1 MDRYELDRYGLDMT
15 MSPPESEDEDSDD
28 HQSGVMSLQK
38 LLATAINKRR
48 ELSITEGEN
57 LLCET
62 LQTRLII
69 GLCKRVD
76 EKNKKRLSGSCTT
89 TSSSSSDDESDA
101 GDDDDDE
108 EPPAKRQSLG
118 EDGKEV
124 EKE

>member
-1 MDRYELDRYGLDMT
+1 MERSELDRYGLDMT
-15 MSPPESEDEDSDD
+15 MSPPESDDEDSDD
-28 HQSGVMSLQK
+28 YPSGVISLQK

-76 EKNKKRLSGSCTT
+76 EKMKKRLSGSCTT
-89 TSSSSSDDESDA
+89 TSSSSSDDDSD
-101 GDDDDDE
+101 DEDDDE
-108 EPPAKRQSLG
+108 QPPAKRRSL
-118 EDGKEV
+118 EKDGKEM

>member
-1 MDRYELDRYGLDMT
+1 MERYEIDRYGLDMT

-28 HQSGVMSLQK
+28 YPSDVVSLQK
-38 LLATAINKRR
+38 LLATAIKKRR

-69 GLCKRVD
+69 RLCKRVD
-76 EKNKKRLSGSCTT
+76 EKMKKRLSMSGSCTT
-89 TSSSSSDDESDA
+89 TYSSDSSSSEDDEN
-101 GDDDDDE
+101 DDDE
-108 EPPAKRQSLG
+108 EPPAKRRSLG

-124 EKE
+124 E